1 MSLSIHLLQPS
12 ITVLSSCV
20 CRPAQGLHTR
30 VPVTA
35 LPQARHESKL
45 AWARG
50 MGIKALGKVQAITF
64 VFDQLRLLFGC
75 VVIGDRHREG
85 LQLSGL
91 DGCAFSSALR
101 LGVMCFAFA
110 ACPSCQCKKVSRWE
124 T

>member
-20 CRPAQGLHTR
+20 CSPAQGLHTR
-30 VPVTA
+30 VPATA

-64 VFDQLRLLFGC
+64 VLDQLRLLFAC
-75 VVIGDRHREG
+75 VVIGDRQREG

-91 DGCAFSSALR
+91 DGWCLLLSSTTRGDVLLLLVHPAR
-101 LGVMCFAFA
+101 V
-110 ACPSCQCKKVSRWE
+110 RR
-124 T
+124 